1 MFRVGRRF
9 GARRLE
15 LLKRRLEPLA
25 FRLAR
30 AQRLARLSACRRLAL
45 CHVTR
50 RTRAFRALL
59 RSAERLTSLHE
70 LRREVSEDQLLD
82 AQLLAMRRRER
93 LLVARRRLERL
104 LQLLGGLGGL
114 ELLTRRHGPRCAQI
128 GSMLRLYLPLTLE
141 GGPQV
146 RTRLLARRR
155 RLRLRL
161 PAPFGKA
168 RELRLLLAEQLGH
181 LLRRP
186 ARRHLFLDG
195 AHELRPQ
202 RGEGQGLRGCAPR
215 VARRRRRR
223 GRQRCAVASDA
234 TERLRTGC
242 LGLGARLCDLMR
254 EALSGTQW
262 HSRGNQWGRGSA
274 T

>member
-1 MFRVGRRF
+1 MGDLLPRMFRVGRRF

-30 AQRLARLSACRRLAL
+30 AQRLARLAARRRLTL
-45 CHVTR
+45 CRVTR
-50 RTRAFRALL
+50 RTRPFGSLL
-59 RSAERLTSLHE
+59 SGAERLASLHE

-104 LQLLGGLGGL
+104 LQLLGGLGGF
-114 ELLTRRHGPRCAQI
+114 ELLTRRHGPRCAEI
-128 GSMLRLYLPLTLE
+128 GGMLRLHLPLALK
-141 GGPQV
+141 GSPHV
-146 RTRLLARRR
+146 RPRLLVRRR

-168 RELRLLLAEQLGH
+168 RELRLLLTEQLGH

-195 AHELRPQ
+195 AHELCPQ
-202 RGEGQGLRGCAPR
+202 RGQG
-215 VARRRRRR
+215 
-223 GRQRCAVASDA
+223 
-234 TERLRTGC
+234 
-242 LGLGARLCDLMR
+242 
-254 EALSGTQW
+254 
-262 HSRGNQWGRGSA
+262 
-274 T
+274 